1 MLGEPSDAYDGD
13 GGIVHVLRKMTC
25 FQVIQVFRQLIF
37 FTSVF
42 FQLPGVMKIHICN
55 HWSDRR
61 IILGS
66 TDQGVKAGSKKGSAW
81 PR

>member
-42 FQLPGVMKIHICN
+42 FQLPGVMEIRICN
-55 HWSDRR
+55 
-61 IILGS
+61 L
-66 TDQGVKAGSKKGSAW
+66 
-81 PR
+81 